1 MMAAEAVYILCALTS
16 FSCAVLLW
24 RAYARG
30 RSGGGGRGGRFLLW
44 SCICFAMLAANNVL
58 LFVDKVLLPQVDLT
72 IWRSATAAVGL
83 LLLNYGLIWDAE

>member
-1 MMAAEAVYILCALTS
+1 MAAEAVYILCALTS
-16 FSCAVLLW
+16 FACAVMLW

-30 RSGGGGRGGRFLLW
+30 GGGGGRFLLW